1 VQYDQSGCKWSLLV
15 QVTVSK
21 AFSHNQY
28 FIIMLGRQFEDDG
41 TFGIDSFC
49 FAGIRQ
55 AGLAAELTMLY
66 SDSSHRLRHRRIIE
80 YP

>member
-1 VQYDQSGCKWSLLV
+1 
-15 QVTVSK
+15 
-21 AFSHNQY
+21 
-28 FIIMLGRQFEDDG
+28 MLGRQFEDDG

-55 AGLAAELTMLY
+55 AGLAAELAMLY

-80 YP
+80 YS